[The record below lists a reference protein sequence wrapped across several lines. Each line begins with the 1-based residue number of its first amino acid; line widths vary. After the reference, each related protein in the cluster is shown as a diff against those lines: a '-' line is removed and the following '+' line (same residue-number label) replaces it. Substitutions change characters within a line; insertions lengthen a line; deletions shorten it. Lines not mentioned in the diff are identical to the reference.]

1 MNNCHPKKLGRC
13 LRFSF
18 CLLPLCFFLITG
30 CQTKNTRDDKA
41 DFAERDAA
49 VARDSVLNSIRAS
62 DLTSHLRFNAEVFN
76 KGLLHDADRIND
88 YIRRGKGAAAANL
101 GIYLSDLS
109 CLVALD
115 KREEARRY
123 FEVCHRLSEFVGM
136 EKQFEQAI
144 QFGFNEIIAGNTGL
158 EKSLEHQFKDASNT
172 TQQEEFKKLHA
183 SALTG
188 YYIEELYH
196 LASFLKSQDSISG
209 GDSVF
214 FVALKVFVNQKDELD
229 NLITYFDHV
238 KLKPEGIS
246 AYQDLL
252 ALQAKYLALDRDRL
266 LRETNPS
273 LVLEDKSLQDIFDSL
288 IAFRKRIIDS

>member
-1 MNNCHPKKLGRC
+1 MNNSHPKKLGSC
-13 LRFSF
+13 LAFSF
-18 CLLPLCFFLITG
+18 CLLHLCILLLTG
-30 CQTKNTRDDKA
+30 CQTKNATNEKA
-41 DFAERDAA
+41 DFPARDATL
-49 VARDSVLNSIRAS
+49 ARDSVLKSIRTS
-62 DLTSHLRFNAEVFN
+62 DVTNQLQFTAEVFN
-76 KGLLHDADRIND
+76 NGLLNDVDRVND
-88 YIRRGKGAAAANL
+88 YIRRGKGVAAANL

-115 KREEARRY
+115 KREEAVRY
-123 FEVCHRLSEFVGM
+123 FDVCHRLSQYVGM

-144 QFGFNEIIAGNTGL
+144 QLGFNEIIAGDTEL
-158 EKSLEHQFKDASNT
+158 EKSLEHLFKDATNT
-172 TQQEEFKKLHA
+172 TQQEEFKKLHG
-183 SALTG
+183 SALAG

-196 LASFLKSQDSISG
+196 LASYLKSHNSVNS

-238 KLKPEGIS
+238 KLKSEGIS

-266 LRETNPS
+266 LHETNAS
-273 LVLEDKSLQDIFDSL
+273 LLLQDKSLQDIFDSL
-288 IAFRKRIIDS
+288 ISFRKRIIDS